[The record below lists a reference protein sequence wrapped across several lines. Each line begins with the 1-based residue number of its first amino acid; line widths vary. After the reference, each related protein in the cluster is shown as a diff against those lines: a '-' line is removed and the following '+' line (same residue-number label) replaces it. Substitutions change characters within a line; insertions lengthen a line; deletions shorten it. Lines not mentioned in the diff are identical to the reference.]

1 MAKNIAVLIIAAIL
15 VTINL
20 SVYTISMVEQAVI
33 TQLGKPVK
41 NVDEPGLHFKIPFI
55 QKITKFP
62 KQLLDYDSA
71 PTEILTKDKK
81 NLLIDNYAKWRILDS
96 LKLLQTVRDTNG
108 AQSRLDDIIYSELRV
123 ELGRHNLIDIVST
136 TRDEIMKLV
145 TKRTNEKAKEYG
157 ISVLDVRIKRA
168 DMPQEIANSIYN
180 RMRTERERI
189 AKEYRAQGKEE
200 AQKIRAKTD
209 KEKIVLLAEA
219 YKKEQGIR
227 GEGDAESIKI
237 YAKSLEKDPE
247 FYSFI
252 RSMEAYKVLFKEK
265 STIILPPDTE
275 FFRFLKESK

>member
-1 MAKNIAVLIIAAIL
+1 MAKNLAVLIIAVIL

-237 YAKSLEKDPE
+237 YAGSLEKDPE

>member
-1 MAKNIAVLIIAAIL
+1 MAKNIAVLIIAVIL

-81 NLLIDNYAKWRILDS
+81 NLLIDNYAKWRIFDS

-157 ISVLDVRIKRA
+157 ITVLDVRIKRA

-237 YAKSLEKDPE
+237 YGGSLEKDPE

-252 RSMEAYKVLFKEK
+252 RSMEAYKILFKEK

>member
-1 MAKNIAVLIIAAIL
+1 MAKNIAVLIIAVIL

-81 NLLIDNYAKWRILDS
+81 NLLIDNYAKWRILNS

-252 RSMEAYKVLFKEK
+252 RSMEAYKILFKEK